1 LGSTPSTA
9 KTNKKHVWRKIIGNS
24 MMDDFGL
31 LGMVANH
38 PDYQSSELIKG
49 TVEQGEPPKV

>member
-1 LGSTPSTA
+1 
-9 KTNKKHVWRKIIGNS
+9 